1 MKLFLDTNIL
11 IDYLARREPYF
22 SDAKKLR
29 IAALFG
35 DVELWASLQ
44 SYTDAE
50 YILRRAI
57 PVDTLRAMMEKTLP
71 FVQVASPE
79 PEDLEAGTRCGW
91 PDLEDFLIARCAVRT
106 GADYLVT
113 RDVKGFA
120 RSEVAAVAPTEFFAL
135 LEEEWG
141 ILYDEIDG

>member
-1 MKLFLDTNIL
+1 M
-11 IDYLARREPYF
+11 
-22 SDAKKLR
+22 
-29 IAALFG
+29 
-35 DVELWASLQ
+35 
-44 SYTDAE
+44 
-50 YILRRAI
+50 
-57 PVDTLRAMMEKTLP
+57 DTLRAMMEKTLP
-71 FVQVASPE
+71 FVQVVSPE

-120 RSEVAAVAPTEFFAL
+120 HSEVEVVAPTEFFAL